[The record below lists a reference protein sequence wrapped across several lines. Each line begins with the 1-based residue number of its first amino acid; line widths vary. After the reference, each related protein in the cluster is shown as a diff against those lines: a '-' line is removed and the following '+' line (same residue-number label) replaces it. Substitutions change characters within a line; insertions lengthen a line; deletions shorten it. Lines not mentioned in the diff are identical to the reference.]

1 MSRSR
6 LILLAL
12 GVVLSAVAVVLL
24 VRSIDISAAVRAM
37 GHASP
42 AWIAAGT
49 LVTVLGYYLRAIRWR
64 EILAPRAQP
73 SVGRLFGAT
82 MVGFLAINTLPARLG
97 ELVRAYVLARTERL
111 PTATVLGSLAVERIL
126 DMGMLGIFWALS
138 LLIAP
143 IPDWFR
149 WSGYVTIGIG
159 VLVGLALWGLHATR
173 GRTASWTEGRL
184 FGFLPRRFRD
194 GISRG
199 IPAFGEGLQIFGR
212 PTLIAKAAA
221 WSVGAWVVSATVF
234 LMVGA
239 SLHLSLP
246 VGALFLLTFVVCL
259 GISLPSSPGFIGVM
273 EGACVM
279 GLSIFGFGGPEAL
292 AFAILYHVTQLLP
305 PLVLGTYF
313 VFKQHLTL
321 EMIRSAAASG
331 GGFGR
336 KKRRQ

>member
-6 LILLAL
+6 LILLTL
-12 GVVLSAVAVVLL
+12 GIALSAAAVVLL

-37 GHASP
+37 SKASP

-73 SVGRLFGAT
+73 SLGKLFSAT

-126 DMGMLGIFWALS
+126 DMAMLGIFWALS

-149 WSGYVTIGIG
+149 WSGYATIGIG
-159 VLVGLALWGLHATR
+159 LAVGAALWGLHATR
-173 GRTASWTEGRL
+173 GRTGRWTEGRL
-184 FGFLPRRFRD
+184 FGLLPRRFREA
-194 GISRG
+194 ISRG
-199 IPAFGEGLQIFGR
+199 IPAFGAGLQVFGS
-212 PTLIAKAAA
+212 PKLMAKAGV
-221 WSVGAWVVSATVF
+221 WSIAAWVVSATVF
-234 LMVGA
+234 LLVGA
-239 SLHLSLP
+239 SLKLPVP
-246 VGALFLLTFVVCL
+246 VGALFLLTFVVCI

-279 GLSIFGFGGPEAL
+279 GLSIFGIGGPEAL
-292 AFAILYHVTQLLP
+292 AFAILYHITQLLP

-313 VFKQHLTL
+313 VFKQHLTP
-321 EMIRSAAASG
+321 EMIRNAG
-331 GGFGR
+331 GPGGDIGR
-336 KKRRQ
+336 KERRQ